1 MRYIGNKENVIP
13 RMYEILIHKGI
24 AGRSLFDFFSGT
36 TSVSKFYKR
45 LGYTV
50 SSSDFMY
57 FSYCLQKAYIENN
70 STPTFERLL
79 PLPIVSPLKS
89 CASPLDRVIAYL
101 NELEPEEGFIY
112 NNYTPEGTYRER
124 RFFQSRKTRAD
135 HTDCQNDRKAQR
147 RKRL

>member
-101 NELEPEEGFIY
+101 NELEP
-112 NNYTPEGTYRER
+112 
-124 RFFQSRKTRAD
+124 
-135 HTDCQNDRKAQR
+135 
-147 RKRL
+147 

>member
-57 FSYCLQKAYIENN
+57 FSYCLQKAYIEIG
-70 STPTFERLL
+70 RA
-79 PLPIVSPLKS
+79 S
-89 CASPLDRVIAYL
+89 C
-101 NELEPEEGFIY
+101 
-112 NNYTPEGTYRER
+112 RER
-124 RFFQSRKTRAD
+124 V
-135 HTDCQNDRKAQR
+135 
-147 RKRL
+147 

>member
-57 FSYCLQKAYIENN
+57 FSYVCKKPILKIIPRRHSSDYYLY
-70 STPTFERLL
+70 RL
-79 PLPIVSPLKS
+79 
-89 CASPLDRVIAYL
+89 
-101 NELEPEEGFIY
+101 
-112 NNYTPEGTYRER
+112 
-124 RFFQSRKTRAD
+124 SR
-135 HTDCQNDRKAQR
+135 
-147 RKRL
+147 L

>member
-79 PLPIVSPLKS
+79 PLPPLKS

-112 NNYTPEGTYRER
+112 NL
-124 RFFQSRKTRAD
+124 SLI
-135 HTDCQNDRKAQR
+135 HI
-147 RKRL
+147 